1 MSRYDVVLSSLAA
14 IRLSG
19 VVTADSLTEA
29 VTIVERECP
38 VQTGDELLIGVT
50 GFPPLRLACTGME
63 RRGTALRP
71 RWRPTAVEG
80 VAADL
85 VLPPEYP
92 FYSFYGG
99 FDKAEE
105 RPSHKSFREWLDQW
119 CDTSPIQLREHPT
132 SDYEKVPN
140 DVLNAAAKSITEL
153 LRQGHT
159 VVLMDSGGEQRT
171 RQVCCYMGAVEDSS
185 VG

>member
-29 VTIVERECP
+29 VTIIERECP

-50 GFPPLRLACTGME
+50 GFPPLRLACTGLE

-80 VAADL
+80 VAAEL
-85 VLPPEYP
+85 VL
-92 FYSFYGG
+92 
-99 FDKAEE
+99 
-105 RPSHKSFREWLDQW
+105 RPDQAPVRRW
-119 CDTSPIQLREHPT
+119 
-132 SDYEKVPN
+132 
-140 DVLNAAAKSITEL
+140 AA
-153 LRQGHT
+153 
-159 VVLMDSGGEQRT
+159 
-171 RQVCCYMGAVEDSS
+171 
-185 VG
+185 